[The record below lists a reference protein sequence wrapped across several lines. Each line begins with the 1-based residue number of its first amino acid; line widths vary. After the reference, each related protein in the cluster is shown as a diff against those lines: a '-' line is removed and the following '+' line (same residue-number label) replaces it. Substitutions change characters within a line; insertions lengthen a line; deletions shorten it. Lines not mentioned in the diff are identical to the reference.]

1 MGKEGRSFFER
12 LTGTVNVD
20 EFEEE
25 AAEELHIA
33 DEEKLAKQKQGG
45 LRIEREDLEERVIE
59 NTPYE
64 EPRSS
69 VEAEEGSGEWMEE
82 ENEEGQLT
90 VDVFNTPNEIV
101 IKAIVAGVKPDDLD
115 ISITRD
121 MVTIRGKREDSK
133 EAEGDDYFYR
143 ELYWGAFS
151 RTILLPQEIE
161 VEEANASEKHGLLMI
176 RLPKI
181 DKEKQTKLKVK
192 AG

>member
-20 EFEEE
+20 DFEEE
-25 AAEELHIA
+25 AEEQVVMQ
-33 DEEKLAKQKQGG
+33 DEDKLAGQKMNQ
-45 LRIEREDLEERVIE
+45 LRVERKAPSEEMR
-59 NTPYE
+59 E
-64 EPRSS
+64 EPPHTEIRRQP
-69 VEAEEGSGEWMEE
+69 EDDRDWIEE

-90 VDVFNTPNEIV
+90 VDVYNTPNEIV

-121 MVTIRGKREDSK
+121 MVTIRGKREEQREVDS
-133 EAEGDDYFYR
+133 DDYFYR

-161 VEEANASEKHGLLMI
+161 VEDANASEKHGLLVI

-192 AG
+192 SG